1 MEDKPIICIF
11 PCKNPESEDYE
22 FSSEDELR
30 TWLKTT
36 LVFRNGKYHL
46 RSIGQVPK
54 VTVGSIVLFRIEKA
68 IVGEGIVKKEIEDNK
83 AEGYE
88 GMVQFEPSSL
98 RIYKEP
104 LKVEELEELYE
115 RETGEKKNFQSQ
127 GYIRI
132 ESKDFGI
139 YGEILKRTV
148 SEGFY

>member
-1 MEDKPIICIF
+1 MENKPIICVF
-11 PCKNPESEDYE
+11 PCKSPEANDYE
-22 FSSEDELR
+22 FRSEDDLR

-36 LVFRNGKYHL
+36 LVFRNGKYNL

-54 VTVGSIVLFRIEKA
+54 MPIGSIVLFRIEKA
-68 IVGEGIVKKEIEDNK
+68 IVGEGVVKKEIGSSEFED
-83 AEGYE
+83 YE

-115 RETGEKKNFQSQ
+115 RETGEKKSFQSQ
-127 GYIRI
+127 GYVRI

-139 YGEILKRTV
+139 YGEILKRIAR
-148 SEGFY
+148 EGFY